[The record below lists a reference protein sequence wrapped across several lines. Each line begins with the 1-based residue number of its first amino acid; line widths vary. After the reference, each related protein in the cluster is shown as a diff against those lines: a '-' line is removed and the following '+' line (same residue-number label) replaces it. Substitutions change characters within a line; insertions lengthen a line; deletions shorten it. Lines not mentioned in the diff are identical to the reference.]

1 MNPWEL
7 NANLQTVVLDLL
19 YLSSFILIG
28 TFLRRYIGFF
38 QSFLIHT
45 EIIGGY
51 IGRFVGSQGLGWID
65 LQADRLILYV
75 YHFLAL
81 TFIALGLRQEK
92 TKWGRGPLSK
102 SLAALSSYL
111 LQATI
116 GLGVAFLLVYSLM
129 PDLFV
134 GIGLVVPL
142 GFGMGPGLAATLA
155 GSWEKFGF
163 EGGAQVGLTFATVGY
178 MYAFFVGMA
187 LIHWGIRTRQT
198 ALIEG
203 VDHVSRDMRIGI
215 NKEGENPIAGRM
227 PQSTEAVEPMAF
239 HLALIGFVYLLTY
252 WVVNGLATFL
262 TNKGLTDFVPT
273 LWSFHFVVGLLLAIA
288 VRKLLDMTGRSYLI
302 DQGLM
307 TRGMG
312 LFLDYLVVGA
322 IAGISLTVVVKYWI
336 PITIMCLLAGP
347 ATLWL
352 LYYVCYRAFD
362 DFHFERFIELF
373 GEMTG
378 TINSALVLLRVV
390 DPEFKTPVA
399 EDAVYGSGISLFL
412 GFPLLIVLNMPF
424 VYFGGTLRGY
434 WITLGIILGYWVFLT
449 LLWRVIGFI
458 HFGAPQGRPRE

>member
-7 NANLQTVVLDLL
+7 NANLETVVMDLL
-19 YLSSFILIG
+19 YLSSFILMG

-38 QSFLIHT
+38 QSYLVPNNF
-45 EIIGGY
+45 IGGF
-51 IGRFVGSQGLGWID
+51 IALFAGSQGFGLID

-111 LQATI
+111 LQASI
-116 GLGVAFLLVYSLM
+116 GLIVAFILVYTFM

-155 GSWEKFGF
+155 GSWEKYGF
-163 EGGAQVGLTFATVGY
+163 EGGAQVGLTFATIGY
-178 MYAFFVGMA
+178 MYAFFVGMV

-198 ALIEG
+198 ALIESI
-203 VDHVSRDMRIGI
+203 DHVSRDMRIGI

-252 WVVNGLATFL
+252 LVVNSLATL
-262 TNKGLTDFVPT
+262 MTNKGLTDFIPT
-273 LWSFHFVVGLLLAIA
+273 LWSFHFVVGLLLAITI
-288 VRKLLDMTGRSYLI
+288 RKLLDMTGRSYLI

-322 IAGISLTVVVKYWI
+322 IAGISLTVVVQYWI
-336 PITIMCLLAGP
+336 PITIMSLIAGP
-347 ATLWL
+347 ATLGL
-352 LYYVCYRAFD
+352 LYYACYRAFD
-362 DFHFERFIELF
+362 DFRFERFVELF

-412 GFPLLIVLNMPF
+412 GFPLLITLNVPF
-424 VYFGGTLRGY
+424 VYYGGSLKGY
-434 WITLGIILGYWVFLT
+434 WVTLGILLGYW
-449 LLWRVIGFI
+449 LLLVIFWRAIGYIRFS
-458 HFGAPQGRPRE
+458 RSVER

>member
-1 MNPWEL
+1 MNPWVL
-7 NANLQTVVLDLL
+7 NANLETVVLDML
-19 YLSSFILIG
+19 YLSAFILIG

-38 QSFLIHT
+38 QSYLVPNNF
-45 EIIGGY
+45 IGGF
-51 IGRFVGSQGLGWID
+51 IALFAGSQGLGLID

-116 GLGVAFLLVYSLM
+116 GLGVAFILVYTIM

-155 GSWEKFGF
+155 RSWEKFGF
-163 EGGAQVGLTFATVGY
+163 EGGAQVGLTFATIGY
-178 MYAFFVGMA
+178 MYAFFVGMV
-187 LIHWGIRTRQT
+187 LIHWGIKNHRT

-203 VDHVSRDMRIGI
+203 VDHVSRSMRIGI

-239 HLALIGFVYLLTY
+239 HIALIGFVYLLTY
-252 WVVNGLATFL
+252 LVVNGLAKLMAAHGL
-262 TNKGLTDFVPT
+262 TNFVPT
-273 LWSFHFVVGLLLAIA
+273 LWSFHFVVGLLLALA
-288 VRKLLDMTGRSYLI
+288 VRKLLDVTGRSYLI

-336 PITIMCLLAGP
+336 PITLMSLIAGP
-347 ATLWL
+347 ATLGM
-352 LYYVCYRAFD
+352 LYYACSRAFD
-362 DFHFERFIELF
+362 NFHFERFIELY

-412 GFPLLIVLNMPF
+412 GFPLLIALNVPF
-424 VYFGGTLRGY
+424 VYFNGSLKGYWVTLGILVGY
-434 WITLGIILGYWVFLT
+434 WILLT
-449 LLWRVIGFI
+449 VLWRGIGYI
-458 HFGAPQGRPRE
+458 HFKRRPNP

>member
-1 MNPWEL
+1 VL
-7 NANLQTVVLDLL
+7 NADLQTVVLDLL
-19 YLSSFILIG
+19 YLSTFILIG

-38 QSFLIHT
+38 QSYLVPNNF
-45 EIIGGY
+45 IGGF
-51 IGRFVGSQGLGWID
+51 IALFAGSQGFGLVD

-92 TKWGRGPLSK
+92 THWGRGPLSK

-116 GLGVAFLLVYSLM
+116 GLGVAFILVYTIM

-178 MYAFFVGMA
+178 MYAFFVGMV

-198 ALIEG
+198 ALIES
-203 VDHVSRDMRIGI
+203 VDHVSNDMRIGI

-252 WVVNGLATFL
+252 LVVHSLATFL
-262 TNKGLTDFVPT
+262 MNKGLTDFVPT
-273 LWSFHFVVGLLLAIA
+273 LWSFHFVIGLLLAIA
-288 VRKLLDMTGRSYLI
+288 IRKLLDITGRSYLI
-302 DQGLM
+302 DKGLM

-336 PITIMCLLAGP
+336 PIAIMSLIAGP
-347 ATLWL
+347 ATLGL
-352 LYYVCYRAFD
+352 LYYACYRAFD
-362 DFHFERFIELF
+362 DYHFERFVELF

-412 GFPLLIVLNMPF
+412 GFPLLIALNVPF
-424 VYFGGTLRGY
+424 VYYGGSLH
-434 WITLGIILGYWVFLT
+434 GYWVTFGILIGYWLFLT
-449 LLWRVIGFI
+449 ILWRAIGYIRFTKTVS
-458 HFGAPQGRPRE
+458 R